1 MITSLYFDNSV
12 AITAKTFCTPPYEK
26 MESHKKTIFIM
37 SLFCLPHKMLFDY
50 SSQSI
55 CLYDGNVQICAAIL
69 FMISN
74 GKSNNKK

>member
-1 MITSLYFDNSV
+1 
-12 AITAKTFCTPPYEK
+12 
-26 MESHKKTIFIM
+26 M

>member
-1 MITSLYFDNSV
+1 
-12 AITAKTFCTPPYEK
+12 
-26 MESHKKTIFIM
+26 M

-74 GKSNNKK
+74 GKSNNKNDNESLSFYLNFGRYCFEICV